1 MINPDTI
8 HLGDCLELL
17 PEIEDKSID
26 MILCDLPYGVTACDW
41 DSIIPLEPLWEQ
53 YKRIIKDNG
62 AIVLTA
68 TQPFTTDLINS
79 NRKMFK
85 YEMIWEKTR
94 KTGFQMAT
102 KRPMREHENVLIFY
116 KSQSLLNQDLI
127 KLDKPKRSGI
137 KSKSGSLLNEM
148 KMDKD
153 RMQLY
158 TNYKTSIIK
167 INNEDNS
174 FHPTQK
180 PVKLFEYLI
189 LTYTNE
195 GDTVLDNCMGS
206 GTTAIACI
214 RTQRHYIG
222 MEKEK
227 KYYDITNQRI
237 EKEKEQL
244 TLFD

>member
-1 MINPDTI
+1 
-8 HLGDCLELL
+8 
-17 PEIEDKSID
+17 
-26 MILCDLPYGVTACDW
+26 MILCDLPYGVTACEW

-68 TQPFTTDLINS
+68 TQPFTSKLVVS
-79 NRKMFK
+79 NIKMFK
-85 YEMIWEKTR
+85 YEWIWNKIQL
-94 KTGFQMAT
+94 TGSLNAKKQ
-102 KRPMREHENVLIFY
+102 PMRQHETILVFY
-116 KSQSLLNQDLI
+116 KNQCIYNRIFSNRPEKDQRPNWI
-127 KLDKPKRSGI
+127 NHKKKEYEKNIYGKFTRGASSKDYDNTKINPK
-137 KSKSGSLLNEM
+137 
-148 KMDKD
+148 
-153 RMQLY
+153 
-158 TNYKTSIIK
+158 SIIVFNSGNGWQRA
-167 INNEDNS
+167 NNL
-174 FHPTQK
+174 HPTQK